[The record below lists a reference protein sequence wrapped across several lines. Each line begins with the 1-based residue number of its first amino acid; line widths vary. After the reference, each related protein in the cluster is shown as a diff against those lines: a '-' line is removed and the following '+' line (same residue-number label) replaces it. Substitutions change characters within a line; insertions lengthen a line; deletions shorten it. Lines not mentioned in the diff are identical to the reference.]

1 MLLLQNFIK
10 LDADK
15 NKFVISQQG
24 EERSLQWLQDAASTH
39 LGEVG
44 VFMHYSPHFTRQEVD
59 TERG

>member
-1 MLLLQNFIK
+1 MLSLQNLIE
-10 LDADK
+10 LDANK

-24 EERSLQWLQDAASTH
+24 EKRSLQWLQNAASPH

>member
-44 VFMHYSPHFTRQEVD
+44 VFMHYSHFTRQEVD